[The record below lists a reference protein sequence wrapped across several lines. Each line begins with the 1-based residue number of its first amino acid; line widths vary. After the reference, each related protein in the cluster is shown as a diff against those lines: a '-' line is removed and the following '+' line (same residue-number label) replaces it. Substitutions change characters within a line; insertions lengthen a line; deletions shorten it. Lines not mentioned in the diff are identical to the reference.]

1 MQLTLKTTFLNF
13 KVPKM
18 KIQIGIACLV
28 LASLEKLSSLVDMG
42 LAPSKHHREPLLEGA
57 YYARTIL
64 TKSFV
69 SSIPS
74 TPASLLEPELMAR

>member
-1 MQLTLKTTFLNF
+1 MAREEQASKKEGTSDRKTT
-13 KVPKM
+13 K
-18 KIQIGIACLV
+18 
-28 LASLEKLSSLVDMG
+28 EK
-42 LAPSKHHREPLLEGA
+42 EGA